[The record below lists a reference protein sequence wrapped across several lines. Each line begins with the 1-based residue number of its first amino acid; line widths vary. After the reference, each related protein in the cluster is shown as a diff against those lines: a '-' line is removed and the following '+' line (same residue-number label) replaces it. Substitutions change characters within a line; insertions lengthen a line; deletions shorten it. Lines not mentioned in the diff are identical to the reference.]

1 MCFDAPHDEP
11 DDKEHEY
18 HKQDK
23 IDYVTHSIPPPQGGC
38 SALFSP
44 NEKTF

>member
-1 MCFDAPHDEP
+1 MRFDAPHDEP

-23 IDYVTHSIPPPQGGC
+23 IDYVTHSIPPPQVLQL
-38 SALFSP
+38 LF
-44 NEKTF
+44 FGL